1 MPYPRGVVD
10 ETTAPR
16 IIIFGCFTM
25 CRSLQLLM
33 LALVMCPSVTIWPL
47 SAADESARLRLVEI
61 AGKKVVQATGL
72 DELQWKT
79 LEGQAKDSLED
90 FAPIRLLVKLQPGS
104 DSNQPAVFGSC
115 KLDPKTRSVV
125 FSPRYPLMDGIRYV
139 AELRISNIDRPI
151 ATVELFSEKVVSAPK
166 TRVTAI
172 YPTADVLPEN
182 LLKFYIHFSAPM
194 SSGQAYR
201 HIELVSDDGK
211 QLMHPFLEIAEELWD
226 PSGQRLT
233 LLLDPARVKRG
244 LVPHEEDGAILFA
257 GTKYRLTIKRNWLD
271 ATGTPMVEDYTKS
284 FAVAASDY
292 NQPKV
297 SDWKI
302 VAPAVGTLAPL
313 VIDLQEPLDHAIV
326 TRGIQVFDSRKQLI
340 EGRVALSKFERVWS
354 FTPTQV
360 WPSGEYHLKINDRIE
375 DLVGNS
381 VAKPFEVDR
390 FDQVESPAPRHVEL
404 RFTVID

>member
-1 MPYPRGVVD
+1 
-10 ETTAPR
+10 
-16 IIIFGCFTM
+16 M
-25 CRSLQLLM
+25 CRFLLPI
-33 LALVMCPSVTIWPL
+33 LFALLTCQSAFVRPL
-47 SAADESARLRLVEI
+47 SAADEAARLSLVEI
-61 AGKKVVQATGL
+61 AGKKFVQATGL
-72 DELQWKT
+72 TDMQWKT
-79 LEGQAKDSLED
+79 LERQSKNSPDD
-90 FAPIRLLVKLQPGS
+90 FAPIRLLVKPQPDS
-104 DSNQPAVFGSC
+104 DSNPPAVFGTC
-115 KLDPKTRSVV
+115 QLDSRTKSVV

-139 AELRISNIDRPI
+139 AELRISSDDKPI
-151 ATVELFSEKVVSAPK
+151 ATVELFREKVVSAAK

-172 YPTADVLPEN
+172 YPTADRLPEN
-182 LLKFYIHFSAPM
+182 LLKFYVHFSAPM
-194 SSGQAYR
+194 SNGQAYQ

-271 ATGTPMVEDYTKS
+271 ATGTPMVEDYQKS
-284 FAVAASDY
+284 FVVTASDY
-292 NQPKV
+292 IQPQV

-302 VAPAVGTLAPL
+302 VAPPARTLAPL

-326 TRGIQVFDSRKQLI
+326 TRGIQVLDSRKHLI
-340 EGRVALSKFERVWS
+340 EGKVVLSKFERVWS
-354 FTPTQV
+354 FTPTQA
-360 WPSGEYHLKINDRIE
+360 WPSGEYFLKINDRIE

-381 VAKPFEVDR
+381 IAKPFEVDR

>member
-1 MPYPRGVVD
+1 
-10 ETTAPR
+10 
-16 IIIFGCFTM
+16 M
-25 CRSLQLLM
+25 CRLLPVLFASLICQ
-33 LALVMCPSVTIWPL
+33 SVILRPL
-47 SAADESARLRLVEI
+47 SAADEAARLSLVEI
-61 AGKKVVQATGL
+61 AGKKLVQATGL
-72 DELQWKT
+72 NDLQWKT
-79 LEGQAKDSLED
+79 LEGQSKDSPED
-90 FAPIRLLVKLQPGS
+90 FAPIRLIVKPQPGS
-104 DSNQPAVFGSC
+104 DSNQPAVFGIC
-115 KLDPKTRSVV
+115 QLDLRTKSVV

-139 AELRISNIDRPI
+139 VELRISRDDKPI
-151 ATVELFSEKVVSAPK
+151 ATVELFREKVVSAAK

-172 YPTADVLPEN
+172 YPTADRLPEN
-182 LLKFYIHFSAPM
+182 LLKFYVHFSAPM
-194 SSGQAYR
+194 SNGQAYQ

-226 PSGQRLT
+226 PAGQRLT

-271 ATGTPMVEDYTKS
+271 ATGTPMVEDYQKS
-284 FAVAASDY
+284 FVVTASDY
-292 NQPKV
+292 IQPQV

-302 VAPAVGTLAPL
+302 VAPPARTLAPL

-326 TRGIQVFDSRKQLI
+326 TRGIQVLDSRKHLI
-340 EGRVALSKFERVWS
+340 EGKVVLSKFERVWS
-354 FTPTQV
+354 FTPTKA
-360 WPSGEYHLKINDRIE
+360 WPSGEYFLKINDRIE

-381 VAKPFEVDR
+381 IAKPFEVDR